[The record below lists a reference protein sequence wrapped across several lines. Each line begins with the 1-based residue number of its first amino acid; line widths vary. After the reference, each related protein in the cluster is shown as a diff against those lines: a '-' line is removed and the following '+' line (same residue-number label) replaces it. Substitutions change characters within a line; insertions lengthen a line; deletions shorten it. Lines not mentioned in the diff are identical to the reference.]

1 MADQRSSFNEAE
13 KRAKA
18 GPPPLPHQRGASG
31 DAPTPHPASLPRPPT
46 KLVSLAPPPLPM
58 RSQFGS
64 GKVLNPEDIDPLTD
78 LLLFAKMVVEGWF
91 AGKRRS
97 LDFGSSA
104 EFEEHKHYVPGDPV
118 AMIDW
123 KVYARSKDLVIRKHR
138 EEKNM
143 TSYIVVDSSAS
154 MAYQGATRESKQTR
168 AAKIAAALTY
178 LMTKQGD
185 ESALTLFNDK
195 IVDHVPSGSTRR
207 HLYDVVTTLER
218 SLQKP
223 TGSTEAHAALDLCV
237 PLFKKRGSLV
247 VISDFFT
254 DLDQLFDS
262 LAQFQHRRYK
272 VLLLHVSD
280 PDERLLPDVPLA
292 RFVDM
297 ETRDSIQVAP
307 DEIRKAYRAE
317 MKAMTER
324 IKSEAM
330 RRGIEYQQL
339 PTEDPYK
346 DAIESWLGLR
356 G

>member
-1 MADQRSSFNEAE
+1 M
-13 KRAKA
+13 
-18 GPPPLPHQRGASG
+18 
-31 DAPTPHPASLPRPPT
+31 
-46 KLVSLAPPPLPM
+46 
-58 RSQFGS
+58 
-64 GKVLNPEDIDPLTD
+64 
-78 LLLFAKMVVEGWF
+78 
-91 AGKRRS
+91 
-97 LDFGSSA
+97 
-104 EFEEHKHYVPGDPV
+104 
-118 AMIDW
+118 
-123 KVYARSKDLVIRKHR
+123 
-138 EEKNM
+138 
-143 TSYIVVDSSAS
+143 
-154 MAYQGATRESKQTR
+154 
-168 AAKIAAALTY
+168 
-178 LMTKQGD
+178 
-185 ESALTLFNDK
+185 
-195 IVDHVPSGSTRR
+195 
-207 HLYDVVTTLER
+207 
-218 SLQKP
+218 
-223 TGSTEAHAALDLCV
+223 
-237 PLFKKRGSLV
+237 
-247 VISDFFT
+247 ISDFFT

>member
-1 MADQRSSFNEAE
+1 
-13 KRAKA
+13 
-18 GPPPLPHQRGASG
+18 
-31 DAPTPHPASLPRPPT
+31 
-46 KLVSLAPPPLPM
+46 
-58 RSQFGS
+58 
-64 GKVLNPEDIDPLTD
+64 
-78 LLLFAKMVVEGWF
+78 
-91 AGKRRS
+91 
-97 LDFGSSA
+97 
-104 EFEEHKHYVPGDPV
+104 
-118 AMIDW
+118 
-123 KVYARSKDLVIRKHR
+123 
-138 EEKNM
+138 
-143 TSYIVVDSSAS
+143 
-154 MAYQGATRESKQTR
+154 MAYQAGTRESEQTR

-218 SLQKP
+218 SLKKP

-317 MKAMTER
+317 MEAMTER